1 MKGSGTLRE
10 RWHRLADVQPEYLF
24 LLFAIPFALAFVL
37 MLPPGAGMD
46 EANHISRTNQLAAG
60 QLTAYPVGVA
70 EGELTGDSAVLYG
83 GSVDKGLYEA
93 TEKCGNTFRNASRYS
108 LPPWNSQNMGTEER
122 LGQGSVEAVFSNTAV
137 YSPLVYAPY
146 VVGFWAANLFS
157 LNVYSAVVL
166 MRLCGLLVYLAT
178 FFLAIRF
185 IPFGKWAILFI
196 GLIPQVLIGS
206 CCVSADNM
214 SNCASLF
221 FIVCFM
227 LLICGDAQPSRRRWA
242 VLLVS
247 CVALALVKMT
257 YFPLTLLL
265 FFSPI
270 WNKSLRH
277 RRQMLIIGGIFI
289 VSACVFLAWYL
300 LIRNINT
307 GAMWVSFLGRTIDP
321 ESQKAAILER
331 PLRFLYVLGTSIL
344 NQGYFSFGMFGPIDY
359 RRDYNSSGTFSI
371 LLLVLVLVY
380 FDRREHPGRGLSRR
394 PGTFLLASYG
404 LFLMVT
410 IAIYLALYLQFNAP
424 GSSAIEG
431 VQSRYFIPL
440 LPLLLLPLA
449 LLSYRLQFRN
459 GSPAEVD
466 GSKALRTVRPTIFA
480 CIVVFLAIQEL
491 LAVNALA
498 YALYLY

>member
-24 LLFAIPFALAFVL
+24 LLFTIPFALVFVL

-46 EANHISRTNQLAAG
+46 EANHISRTDQLAAG

-70 EGELTGDSAVLYG
+70 EGLTGDSAVLYG

-93 TEKCGNTFRNASRYS
+93 TEECGNTFRNASRYS
-108 LPPWNSQNMGTEER
+108 FPPWSSQNMGTEER
-122 LGQGSVEAVFSNTAV
+122 LGQGSVEVVFSNTAV

-146 VVGFWAANLFS
+146 VVGFWVANLFS

-214 SNCASLF
+214 SNCAALF

-227 LLICGDAQPSRRRWA
+227 LLVCGDAQPSRRRWA
-242 VLLVS
+242 VLLAS

-265 FFSPI
+265 FFAPI

-277 RRQMLIIGGIFI
+277 RRQMFIIGGIFI
-289 VSACVFLAWYL
+289 ASACVFLSWYL
-300 LIRNINT
+300 LIRTINT

-344 NQGYFSFGMFGPIDY
+344 NQGYFSFGMFGSIDY
-359 RRDYNSSGTFSI
+359 RRDYNSSGTFSV

-394 PGTFLLASYG
+394 SGTFLLASYG

-424 GSSAIEG
+424 GSSVIEG

-459 GSPAEVD
+459 GSAAEVD

-480 CIVVFLAIQEL
+480 CIVAFLAIQEL